1 MDDTPTKVKKV
12 YNDMLLSKTPLE
24 RLRMTSR
31 MYDSVKK
38 LAISGILKERQHLD
52 ASQLRGELFLRI
64 YGNDFSATDRER
76 IMKGILNMQLDTD
89 S

>member
-1 MDDTPTKVKKV
+1 
-12 YNDMLLSKTPLE
+12 MLLSKSPLE

-38 LAISGILKERQHLD
+38 LATSGLLKERQD
-52 ASQLRGELFLRI
+52 IDPSRLRGELFLRI
-64 YGNDFSATDRER
+64 YGNDFSVTER
-76 IMKGILNMQLDTD
+76 KRIVEQIHNAQQNRD

>member
-1 MDDTPTKVKKV
+1 MDDTPTKIKQR
-12 YNDMLLSKTPLE
+12 YNEMLLSKSPLE
-24 RLRMTSR
+24 RLRMASR

-52 ASQLRGELFLRI
+52 TSRLRGELFLRI
-64 YGNDFSATDRER
+64 YGNDFSATDREQ
-76 IMKGILNMQLDTD
+76 IMKKIPNMQFDTD

>member
-1 MDDTPTKVKKV
+1 MNDTPTEIKQL
-12 YNDMLLSKTPLE
+12 YNKMLLSKSPLE

-38 LAISGILKERQHLD
+38 LAISGILKEGRHLD
-52 ASQLRGELFLRI
+52 PPRLRRELFLRI
-64 YGNDFSATDRER
+64 YGNDFQATDREQ
-76 IMKGILNMQLDTD
+76 IMEKIPNMKLDTD